1 MRNILG
7 IFKEFPSW
15 WYSNTLNWFTNFLFS
30 YLQNSIKNI
39 QTNRLRILEPSVNN
53 SIFCKEFK
61 RHFVNV
67 NIWTLLIYRY
77 TCWLLKALSF
87 HKDDRTC
94 EIEKDYI
101 IDPFNNSN
109 AQKVEHTREIEKDDI
124 IDPFN
129 KSNPFN
135 RVRLVSGYSQPWIG
149 FILKD
154 CPMDN
159 VHSTPWW
166 SKAISVHKVERTCWI
181 W

>member
-1 MRNILG
+1 MVTILA

-15 WYSNTLNWFTNFLFS
+15 WYSSTLNWFTNFLFS
-30 YLQNSIKNI
+30 SLQNSIKNI

-67 NIWTLLIYRY
+67 NIRTLLIYRY

-101 IDPFNNSN
+101 IDPF
-109 AQKVEHTREIEKDDI
+109 DI
-124 IDPFN
+124 
-129 KSNPFN
+129 SNPLN
-135 RVRLVSGYSQPWIG
+135 CVGLVSGYSQPWIG
-149 FILKD
+149 FILKN

-159 VHSTPWW
+159 VCSIRWW
-166 SKAISVHKVERTCWI
+166 LKVLSVHKVERTCWI